1 MIEYNKNTY
10 ILLFAFIIFSL
21 KINAQRV
28 RVIDNKGTIKIVN
41 STVTTNIT
49 GIAPTNPLEGDI
61 WFDTLNSEIKIYDT
75 EPLSAPIWRNM
86 SGYYTDNIY
95 NIDGNLTSNRFVG
108 GGGNQLR
115 FSGFDRFDID
125 NANYV
130 LLQSN
135 GYFDIRATT
144 GINLYSDTRI
154 TGNISVQ
161 GGYRDSGS
169 NYGNVGQI
177 LSSTNTGT
185 SWIDN
190 TAAITGT
197 TGSIFFAGA
206 TGNPTEN
213 NDQLFW
219 DETNKRL
226 QVGLAFTNNINNKL
240 NVRGAIR
247 TTGLNNADGTVGTPS
262 YRFTTDK
269 DTGMYKP
276 AADEIGLV
284 VGGKEAINIDET
296 ANNTTVTIKETL
308 KLDGALLDSSL
319 PNGNAGTLGQILS
332 STGTATKWITPNLAM
347 IINKTSDYTLTL
359 SDNGNVLTFN
369 STTDITLTVPTGL
382 PIGYNIS
389 IYQIGTGKVTIQ
401 GGATILN
408 RLSRFKTAGKDAG
421 AGLIATGTNIFH
433 LTGDLKK

>member
-1 MIEYNKNTY
+1 MIQYNKHNY
-10 ILLFAFIIFSL
+10 ILILALIFISL
-21 KINAQRV
+21 KMNAQRV
-28 RVIDNKGTIKIVN
+28 KVIDNKGTIKMVN
-41 STVTTNIT
+41 TTVTTNAT
-49 GIAPTNPLEGDI
+49 GTAPLNPLEGDI

-75 EPLSAPIWRNM
+75 EPLSAPIWKNM

-95 NIDGNLTSNRFVG
+95 NIDGNLTANRFVG
-108 GGGNQLR
+108 GGGNNLR
-115 FSGFDRFDID
+115 FSGFNRFDID

-130 LLQSN
+130 LLEST

-154 TGNISVQ
+154 TGNISVA
-161 GGYRDSGS
+161 GGYRDSGN

-190 TAAITGT
+190 TASITGT
-197 TGSIFFAGA
+197 QGSIFFAGA
-206 TGNPTEN
+206 TGVSTEN
-213 NDQLFW
+213 NSQLFW
-219 DETNKRL
+219 DNTNNRLGVGINSPTNKL
-226 QVGLAFTNNINNKL
+226 HVS
-240 NVRGAIR
+240 GAIR
-247 TTGLNNADGTVGTPS
+247 SEGILNSNGTENEPS
-262 YRFTTDK
+262 FRFSDDTN
-269 DTGMYKP
+269 TGMYKP